1 MIDTKEYVALQ
12 QDARQIAY
20 LTEKIIQEFLTE
32 REEIDGAIY
41 IGSGDGAVGAG
52 SVVTHDVPAKT
63 VAAGNPAKVIKKN
76 YNRGK
81 VNGANRKREFRRSTF
96 GCTVA

>member
-1 MIDTKEYVALQ
+1 MQRSCYDALRRS
-12 QDARQIAY
+12 ARQIAD
-20 LTEKIIQEFLTE
+20 LAEKIIQEFLTKK
-32 REEIDGAIY
+32 EEVGGAIY

-81 VNGANRKREFRRSTF
+81 VNGANRKREFRRSAL
-96 GCTVA
+96 GCTVT

>member
-20 LTEKIIQEFLTE
+20 LTEKVIQEFLTE

-41 IGSGDGAVGAG
+41 IGSGEGAVVGAG
-52 SVVTHDVPAKT
+52 SVVTHDVPDNT
-63 VAAGNPAKVIKKN
+63 VAAGNPAKVIKKIIT
-76 YNRGK
+76 GSK
-81 VNGANRKREFRRSTF
+81 
-96 GCTVA
+96 